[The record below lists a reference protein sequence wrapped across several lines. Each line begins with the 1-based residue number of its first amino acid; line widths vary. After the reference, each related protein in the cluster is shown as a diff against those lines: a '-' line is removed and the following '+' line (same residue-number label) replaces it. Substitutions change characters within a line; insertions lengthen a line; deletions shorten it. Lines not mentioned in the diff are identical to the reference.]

1 VEIQKEN
8 FDAVTNCSAAAGVR
22 NWRRVLR
29 IFKMGIER
37 GTGDRGH
44 RHNHRGG
51 FVPAWRTAGVGRLSF
66 GTRSGKMKIESWEKS
81 MKRSAKDKAKGTY
94 HELKGTVKQKVGK
107 AMNNRQLQAEGLGE
121 KLAGRLQKG
130 IGQAEKALEKR

>member
-1 VEIQKEN
+1 
-8 FDAVTNCSAAAGVR
+8 
-22 NWRRVLR
+22 
-29 IFKMGIER
+29 
-37 GTGDRGH
+37 
-44 RHNHRGG
+44 
-51 FVPAWRTAGVGRLSF
+51 
-66 GTRSGKMKIESWEKS
+66 

-107 AMNNRQLQAEGLGE
+107 ATNNRQLQAEGLGE